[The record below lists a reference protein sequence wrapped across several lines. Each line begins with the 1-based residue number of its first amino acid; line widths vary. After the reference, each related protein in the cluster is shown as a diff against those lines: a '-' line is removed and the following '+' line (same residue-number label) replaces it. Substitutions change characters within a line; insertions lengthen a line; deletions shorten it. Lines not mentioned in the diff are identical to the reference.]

1 MGFEHDTPHF
11 PPAASLCPSF
21 CTLHPFPTLFFP
33 VLCSLSTSLPPLPPL
48 NIVHPTFPPATASLQ
63 LPSCFLPSTPHF
75 PLLPPYP
82 ISFFLIP
89 LSHINFTPSHNSQS
103 HRKQEEESLRA
114 AIALSQ
120 AESDEQK
127 KEEEEKEEE
136 SGDLLLDLNSSGV
149 VDPWSVPVEPPPS
162 YDAVTGSKA
171 PDPWSTYPA
180 TTTQPTQPGNT
191 SLGRVYIISMLHV
204 QYSIKYACSS
214 PV

>member
-1 MGFEHDTPHF
+1 MWALNIIRLT
-11 PPAASLCPSF
+11 SLQLLLSV
-21 CTLHPFPTLFFP
+21 HPFPTLFFP
-33 VLCSLSTSLPPLPPL
+33 ALCSLSTSLPPLPPL
-48 NIVHPTFPPATASLQ
+48 NIVHPTFPPATPSLQ

-75 PLLPPYP
+75 PLLPSAYP
-82 ISFFLIP
+82 SFLSLTLFYSFTQLSISL
-89 LSHINFTPSHNSQS
+89 

-149 VDPWSVPVEPPPS
+149 VDPWSVPAEPPPS

-180 TTTQPTQPGNT
+180 TTTQPTQPGN
-191 SLGRVYIISMLHV
+191 IIGAGL
-204 QYSIKYACSS
+204 SIHHI
-214 PV
+214 

>member
-1 MGFEHDTPHF
+1 MGFEHHTPHF
-11 PPAASLCPSF
+11 PPAASPCPSF
-21 CTLHPFPTLFFP
+21 PN
-33 VLCSLSTSLPPLPPL
+33 SLLS
-48 NIVHPTFPPATASLQ
+48 
-63 LPSCFLPSTPHF
+63 STPHF
-75 PLLPPYP
+75 PLLPSAYP
-82 ISFFLIP
+82 SFLSLTLFYSFTQLSISL
-89 LSHINFTPSHNSQS
+89 

-149 VDPWSVPVEPPPS
+149 VDPWSVPAEPPPS

-180 TTTQPTQPGNT
+180 TTTQPTQPGT
-191 SLGRVYIISMLHV
+191 SLGRVRAYIISMLYVHV
-204 QYSIKYACSS
+204 VLIHVKYGVSAVTCGS